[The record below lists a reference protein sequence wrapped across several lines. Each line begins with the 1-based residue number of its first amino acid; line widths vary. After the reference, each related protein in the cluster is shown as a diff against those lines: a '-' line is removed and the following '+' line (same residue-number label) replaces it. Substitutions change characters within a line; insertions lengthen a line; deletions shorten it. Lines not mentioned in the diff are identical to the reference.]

1 VTLTKLTEDLNKVQA
16 LDDQPNANGGL
27 TAAQV
32 KAVFDDA
39 GNAIKDF
46 INDILTEEIAV
57 QFATQEEVDGIVLG
71 AIPDGSLTYVKLTP
85 APASTATANALMKR
99 DANGRSQTADPSAA
113 ADVATKG
120 YVDAYRP
127 YVSGT
132 YTGNGTNPRTIS
144 LPFTPAAV
152 ISIESNNGS
161 AITYSSNDSGLAV
174 TGSPVTNNSGS
185 TISVTTNG
193 FIVTSGGS
201 NINTYIY
208 NYIAFK

>member
-46 INDILTEEIAV
+46 INDTLTEEIAD
-57 QFATQEEVDGIVLG
+57 QFATQTQLADVVLG
-71 AIPDGSLTYVKLTP
+71 DIPDGSLTYVKLTP
-85 APASTATANALMKR
+85 APVSTATANALVKR
-99 DANGRSQTADPSAA
+99 DASGRTQFADPSAA
-113 ADVATKG
+113 QDAATKA
-120 YVDAYRP
+120 YVDAHLT

-132 YTGNGTNPRTIS
+132 YTGDNAGSRSIT
-144 LPFTPAAV
+144 LPFTPSAV
-152 ISIESNNGS
+152 IVLYSGVTDGVQLTSNNTGL
-161 AITYSSNDSGLAV
+161 AITGSS
-174 TGSPVTNNSGS
+174 
-185 TISVTTNG
+185 
-193 FIVTSGGS
+193 SGGS
-201 NINTYIY
+201 ALSVGTNSFLISDQQMNINTVVY